1 MTSWSAMIIA
11 GALALGLARPRAG
24 FHRYAIGFAVV
35 AAMVI
40 FAGMRQHTL

>member
-1 MTSWSAMIIA
+1 MTSWSTLIIV

-24 FHRYAIGFAVV
+24 FHRYAIGFAIV

-40 FAGMRQHTL
+40 FAGVRQHTL